1 MKANSKDL
9 SAGLLFM
16 AVAGLFALGTLELE
30 LGTPLKLGPGAFPL
44 LLAGVLALL
53 GAIIVA
59 QAFRHPVAHVMTLPW
74 RGMALILAAPV
85 LFGLTVR
92 GLGLVASIGL
102 VVAVSAFASHRMS
115 LRLAVILIIAL
126 TVFCVLV
133 FKFGLGLPMRLV
145 GPWLGG

>member
-1 MKANSKDL
+1 MVAAVSGQITARTFSMPGVRTL
-9 SAGLLFM
+9 S
-16 AVAGLFALGTLELE
+16 
-30 LGTPLKLGPGAFPL
+30 
-44 LLAGVLALL
+44 
-53 GAIIVA
+53 
-59 QAFRHPVAHVMTLPW
+59 
-74 RGMALILAAPV
+74 
-85 LFGLTVR
+85 LTVR